1 LILDRDREIERSATV
16 YIVAQHQIKDPA
28 RFWSV
33 SPQGPGAPT
42 LRAAYPSQDKTKG
55 VCLWESDSIDALRD
69 SLDPLVGDAAENTY
83 FELDAGFAVG
93 LPERAETS
101 V

>member
-1 LILDRDREIERSATV
+1 M
-16 YIVAQHQIKDPA
+16 YIVAQHRIKDPA
-28 RFWSV
+28 RFWSL

-42 LRAAYPSQDKTKG
+42 LHAAYPSHDKTKG

-69 SLDPLVGDAAENTY
+69 SLDTLVGDAAENTY
-83 FELDAGFAVG
+83 SRSTRESQSAS
-93 LPERAETS
+93 PERATTS

>member
-1 LILDRDREIERSATV
+1 M
-16 YIVAQHQIKDPA
+16 YIVAQHRIKDPA

-33 SPQGPGAPT
+33 SPQEPGAPR
-42 LRAAYPSQDKTKG
+42 LHAAYPSHDRTKG

-69 SLDPLVGDAAENTY
+69 SIERLVGDAAENTY
-83 FELDAGFAVG
+83 YEVDARLAVG
-93 LPERAETS
+93 LPERATAG